1 MSHYYFPQEIL
12 EEILHR
18 LPLKSLVNCITVCK
32 SWKSLISDHSFIC
45 NHLNRTIQAKPD
57 IASLFLFISLKK
69 RAEGFKY
76 YESQDFYSLC
86 SDNHQESDDNDFSV
100 LKSCATPLVTSEY
113 KEVVG
118 TCNGL
123 VCLADYSELDNSDL
137 VIWNPSIWK
146 YLVLPKPNNVGFRFC
161 DPDHRSNRVFL
172 GFGFDLE
179 AKDFK
184 VVRLVSTINNR
195 EETPQV
201 EVYSL
206 ATGSWRN
213 ITGKAPII
221 LLCMQVLWKNQMFI
235 NGVIHWV
242 VSQRRNGRIHNFIL
256 TFDLVE
262 EGFGELTLP
271 EILRESPYQLSI
283 LAGEDSLAV
292 VHTYCSEVD
301 EEYISIWVM
310 KESWS
315 EVFHCDTRRYGG
327 ISSVLA
333 IRNSGELVLRIYGGM
348 IILLDPVNESVKDLG
363 SRDFVHA
370 FAGYHVESL
379 FLINEQEGV
388 LSY

>member
-18 LPLKSLVNCITVCK
+18 LPLKSLVNCISVCK

-86 SDNHQESDDNDFSV
+86 SDNHQQSDDNDFSV
-100 LKSCATPLVTSEY
+100 LKSSVIPLVTSEH

-118 TCNGL
+118 TCNEL
-123 VCLADYSELDNSDL
+123 VCLADYSVLDTSDL
-137 VIWNPSIWK
+137 VIWNPCIRK
-146 YLVLPKPNNVGFRFC
+146 YLVLPKSSVGFRFC
-161 DPDHRSNRVFL
+161 DPDHRRNRVFF
-172 GFGFDLE
+172 GFGFDSE

-184 VVRLVSTINNR
+184 VVRLASTINNR

-213 ITGKAPII
+213 ITGKAPPI

-262 EGFGELTLP
+262 EFGELMLP

-283 LAGEDSLAV
+283 LAAEDSLAV

-301 EEYISIWVM
+301 EEFISIWVM
-310 KESWS
+310 LEDSWS
-315 EVFHCDTRRYGG
+315 EVFHRDTRRYGG

-348 IILLDPVNESVKDLG
+348 VILLDPVKESVKDLEP
-363 SRDFVHA
+363 RDFVHA
-370 FAGYHVESL
+370 FAGFHVESL
-379 FLINEQEGV
+379 FLINEQ
-388 LSY
+388 

>member
-1 MSHYYFPQEIL
+1 MSHYYFPQVIL
-12 EEILHR
+12 EEIFHR
-18 LPLKSLVNCITVCK
+18 LPLKSLVNCICVCK

-45 NHLNRTIQAKPD
+45 DHLNRTIQANLD
-57 IASLFLFISLKK
+57 NSSLFLFTSLKK
-69 RAEGFKY
+69 RVQGFKY
-76 YESQDFYSLC
+76 YECQDFYSLY
-86 SDNHQESDDNDFSV
+86 SDNHQQSDDGDNSSV
-100 LKSCATPLVTSEY
+100 MKSSVIPLFTCEH
-113 KEVVG
+113 KEMVG

-123 VCLADYSELDNSDL
+123 VCLADYFVLDTSDL
-137 VIWNPSIWK
+137 IIWNPCIQK
-146 YLVLPKPNNVGFRFC
+146 YLVLPKPSVIFRLS
-161 DPDHRSNRVFL
+161 DPDHRRNRVFF
-172 GFGFDLE
+172 GFGFDSK

-184 VVRLVSTINNR
+184 VVRLVSTINNK

-201 EVYSL
+201 EVFSL
-206 ATGSWRN
+206 ASCSWRN
-213 ITGKAPII
+213 ITGKAPPI
-221 LLCMQVLWKNQMFI
+221 LLCMQVLWKHQMSI
-235 NGVIHWV
+235 NGVIYWV

-262 EGFGELTLP
+262 EEFGELMLP
-271 EILRESPYQLSI
+271 EILRESPHQLSI
-283 LAGEDSLAV
+283 LVGEDSLAV
-292 VHTYCSEVD
+292 VHTYCSEAD

-310 KESWS
+310 KDLWS

-363 SRDFVHA
+363 PRDFVHA

-379 FLINEQEGV
+379 FLINEQDGV